1 MRKLVFIVA
10 LFLPSSAF
18 TQSLEGNYQAI
29 FFDVS
34 SGNRSIVVEFSVSAE
49 MSLSGILRIDGSEK
63 PFIGAVA
70 KNGKFEALI
79 EQIGN
84 YTYKLKGKFDQDNKI
99 SLVQRETVG
108 SGLNKSV
115 SEWAVE
121 GQFARAKVPLSQ
133 TGPPV
138 GISPGAEVS
147 DTGKSSL
154 KLVHSQTLY
163 GTTWT
168 DLSAAARFDAS
179 TKPSSSADPRKDT
192 AADSS
197 PDILVVNVKT
207 TVEGQQA
214 LMINIPVSTQGKKSW
229 GQNELR
235 AASYRE
241 VKGAQRHTF
250 LTGAT
255 FQTDPR
261 YADGKIEI
269 VRENESQIVFKLTN
283 FKIKKLN
290 KEEFVKLDGFI
301 YAAISQ

>member
-1 MRKLVFIVA
+1 MRNLLFIVA

-63 PFIGAVA
+63 PFIGAVG

-138 GISPGAEVS
+138 GINLGAEVS
-147 DTGKSSL
+147 DTGRSSL
-154 KLVHSQTLY
+154 KVLHSQTLY

-168 DLSAAARFDAS
+168 DLIAAAGFDTS
-179 TKPSSSADPRKDT
+179 RKPSSSADPRKDT
-192 AADSS
+192 AADGS
-197 PDILVVNVKT
+197 PDILVVNVRT

-290 KEEFVKLDGFI
+290 KDEFVKLDGFI